1 MAPKQKIKI
10 TIIIHIYLSLHKVA
24 TLTWPTGPHL
34 FFIYKITA
42 GATLL
47 MPFSN
52 DGTQFVSAA
61 YMLCIT
67 VLPVGAYK
75 FKTQY
80 ESLQ

>member
-1 MAPKQKIKI
+1 
-10 TIIIHIYLSLHKVA
+10 
-24 TLTWPTGPHL
+24 
-34 FFIYKITA
+34 
-42 GATLL
+42 